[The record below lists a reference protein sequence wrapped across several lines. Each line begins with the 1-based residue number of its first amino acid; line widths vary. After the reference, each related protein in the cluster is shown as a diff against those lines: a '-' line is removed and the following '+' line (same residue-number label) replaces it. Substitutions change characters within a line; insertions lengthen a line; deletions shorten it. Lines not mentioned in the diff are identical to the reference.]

1 MDKVKLNLPLTI
13 KVFREGSSLEKP
25 FVAYNPEF
33 DISSCGKT
41 ETGAEKMLKKAIE
54 LVLAGAKE
62 DGTLNQV
69 LEEAGFNLK
78 KFQKQEEEFS
88 PRVYFSVFNLPLSY
102 A

>member
-1 MDKVKLNLPLTI
+1 MDQVKLNLPLTI
-13 KVFREGSSLEKP
+13 KVFREGSSTENP
-25 FVAYNPEF
+25 FIAYNPEF

-41 ETGAEKMLKKAIE
+41 GIEAEKMLKEAIE
-54 LVLAGAKE
+54 LVLTGAKK

-78 KFQKQEEEFS
+78 KTQKNEEEFF